1 MTAAYYGRINC
12 VDHLITKGANLH
24 ALNDVRRGPAAAW
37 RRGLWGTGSERGEA
51 VRRCLRCPARVVL
64 RWRRCAPPLPRRA
77 AASAA
82 GCRPSAARLACKP
95 AGERAAVAVWGA
107 WGGLGG
113 SHPPQ
118 AHATHTHPPATAA
131 HPRACGAAAASRQ
144 SKRTALHQAAM
155 AGQTSC
161 VQSLVEA
168 KADVCL
174 KSLVSDDAEIGV
186 GGRGEGCG
194 ARVVIKWGG
203 DAYPCPCPCA
213 VMQVP
218 RRLSARAAQ
227 PLPSP
232 PGAGASPPPPPP
244 PPSQNGK
251 DAMDWA
257 KPNHMTT
264 IFLVCRK
271 N

>member
-118 AHATHTHPPATAA
+118 AHATHTHPPATIA
-131 HPRACGAAAASRQ
+131 HPRVWVRRRVSAEQEDGATPGGYGRPDFLRPVA
-144 SKRTALHQAAM
+144 
-155 AGQTSC
+155 
-161 VQSLVEA
+161 
-168 KADVCL
+168 
-174 KSLVSDDAEIGV
+174 
-186 GGRGEGCG
+186 GRGEGR
-194 ARVVIKWGG
+194 RVPQELGE
-203 DAYPCPCPCA
+203 
-213 VMQVP
+213 
-218 RRLSARAAQ
+218 R
-227 PLPSP
+227 
-232 PGAGASPPPPPP
+232 
-244 PPSQNGK
+244 
-251 DAMDWA
+251 
-257 KPNHMTT
+257 
-264 IFLVCRK
+264 
-271 N
+271 